1 MGWNRCRVVKEIA
14 SSFPC
19 FPVNCECSKKRTRTE
34 KKAKF
39 DSNPWENKG
48 KSCFFDFWH
57 LIAEREE
64 WIIFFVTYISCENQK
79 KSLNC
84 YLIFWKICCS
94 NLLIKG
100 KYIDFPQ
107 EIASQFANAGTST
120 RNGAVI
126 LANPRFSSL
135 VFNIQCLFWL
145 YWKTNSLMHSTK

>member
-19 FPVNCECSKKRTRTE
+19 FPVNCECSKKRARTE

-100 KYIDFPQ
+100 KDIDFPQ
-107 EIASQFANAGTST
+107 DIASQFANACYTSS
-120 RNGAVI
+120 RSGAII
-126 LANPRFSSL
+126 LANPRFWSL

-145 YWKTNSLMHSTK
+145 Y